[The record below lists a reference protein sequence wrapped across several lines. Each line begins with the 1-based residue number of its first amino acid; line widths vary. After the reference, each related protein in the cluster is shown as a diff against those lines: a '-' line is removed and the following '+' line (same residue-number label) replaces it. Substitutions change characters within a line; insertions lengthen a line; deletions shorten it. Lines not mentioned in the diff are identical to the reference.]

1 MKWIFTLLF
10 ALIISGREAHA
21 LNICTMTFNS
31 ADERGVLKSVYPT
44 PMHKHIELVP
54 NNKDPQWFKKACQS
68 NVKCDVLLM
77 SGHFGGMF
85 FGEKSS
91 SILGLDEIE
100 KASCQQTCDNILGA
114 KQVYLMGCNTLA
126 TKTPDHRSIGQYLQ
140 VLVQDGFPR
149 NLAED
154 VVASRYVNYGLGISE
169 RMSLAF
175 KNSSELFGF
184 SSTGPLG
191 AVAAPILRRAFVG
204 KGSTPISTRLKNS
217 FAGTSFRVVN
227 PKSEI
232 SSNDISLQCGARSNN
247 FSEKEAAFEK
257 ILSSNSRRHFDLVL
271 RNNDDQAAQSAL
283 RATSGNPS
291 ILNRIQELASNIL
304 AQSNI
309 LIGARFQ
316 VLKVLRAAEIIN
328 EDEYQRRMSSSLDQ
342 RVADG
347 LDTIVLDQV
356 CSIAQ
361 ADPNLTFKSKWLTN
375 AQGSDQSYWARLYSC
390 FRSHQGAAFP
400 KLIQWIVSTK
410 NSSTRREI
418 LRALKGKW
426 SEADKK
432 DLLAMGKVWSARD
445 RLELFDSLQVSSNSP
460 SCYSGS
466 DDQNWNCFNR
476 LKTSFNSLA
485 DCQSA
490 TAGFRSESG
499 LGADWY
505 CLQTFNKEL
514 HLSACINAGKK
525 YANAEKSDDF
535 LQYCWDQLRT
545 QKAANRSECAGF
557 GQAMRIQGN
566 KIKQNWNCMNQV
578 RDS

>member
-1 MKWIFTLLF
+1 MKHYLMTFLLLAMSF
-10 ALIISGREAHA
+10 SAHA

-31 ADERGVLKSVYPT
+31 TEERGVLKSVYPT

-54 NNKDPQWFKKACQS
+54 NNKDPHWFRNACQS
-68 NVKCDVLLM
+68 NVRCDVLLM

-85 FGEKSS
+85 FGEKNS
-91 SILGLDEIE
+91 SILSLDEIE
-100 KASCQQTCDNILGA
+100 KASCQQTCENILGA

-149 NLAED
+149 NLAEE

-175 KNSSELFGF
+175 KNSSELYGF

-191 AVAAPILRRAFVG
+191 AVAAPLLRRAFVG
-204 KGSTPISTRLKNS
+204 KSSTSLKNRLQNS

-232 SSNDISLQCGARSNN
+232 STQDISMQCGARSNN
-247 FSEKEAAFEK
+247 DNDKELAFEQ
-257 ILSSNSRRHFDLVL
+257 ILASNSRRHFDLVL
-271 RNNDDQAAQSAL
+271 RNSDDSAVQSAL
-283 RATSGNPS
+283 RASSGNPS
-291 ILNRIQELASNIL
+291 IAKRIQDLASSIL
-304 AQSNI
+304 GQSDI
-309 LIGARFQ
+309 LIEARFQ
-316 VLKVLRAAEIIN
+316 VLKVLKSAGIIAD
-328 EDEYQRRMSSSLDQ
+328 DEYQRRMSSSLDQ
-342 RVADG
+342 RVAGG
-347 LDTIVLDQV
+347 LNTIVLDQV

-361 ADPNLTFKSKWLTN
+361 SDSNLVFKSKWLTN
-375 AQGSDQSYWARLYSC
+375 ALTADQSYWARLYGC
-390 FRSHQGAAFP
+390 FKSHQDSAFP
-400 KLIQWIVSTK
+400 KLIKWVATTQ

-432 DLLAMGKVWSARD
+432 DLIVMGRVWSARD
-445 RLELFDSLQVSSNSP
+445 RLELQDSLQINNSGL
-460 SCYSGS
+460 CNGGS
-466 DDQNWNCFNR
+466 DDSNWNCFNR
-476 LKTSFNSLA
+476 MKPSFKSLA
-485 DCQSA
+485 ECQSA
-490 TAGFRSESG
+490 TSGFRTESG

-514 HLSACINAGKK
+514 HLSACVNAGKK
-525 YANAEKSDDF
+525 YSNAEKSDDF
-535 LQYCWDQLRT
+535 LQYCWDQLRS